1 MSLSTALQDA
11 IESAVKIKAVDRAA
25 LLAALD
31 SAPTPC
37 SQRHLA
43 AHVSAEAGV
52 KKPVV
57 WSVLGMTWSIIQTAR
72 PTGADVVREVSEEA
86 RRTDLL
92 VDTDAKGFA
101 DFLRQLME
109 RKDILRSAS
118 QITRLLHDH
127 ENLYNDAEVITD
139 FRPFWGDGT
148 SGITAGTICHTLRL
162 NVLGARE
169 EPLAFYVALDA
180 ADLVAL
186 RAKVDHAIN
195 KGKTL
200 KQTLEG
206 LQIPISDE

>member
-1 MSLSTALQDA
+1 MSLAAAFQDA

-37 SQRHLA
+37 SQRHLT

-52 KKPVV
+52 GKREV
-57 WSVLGMTWSIIQTAR
+57 WLVLGMTWSTIQAAR
-72 PTGADVVREVSEEA
+72 QTDADVAQEICEEA
-86 RRTDLL
+86 RRTGLL
-92 VDTDAKGFA
+92 EDTDARDFA

-109 RKDILRSAS
+109 REDILRSAS
-118 QITRLLHDH
+118 QVTALLRDH
-127 ENLYNDAEVITD
+127 QNLYSGAEVITD

-148 SGITAGTICHTLRL
+148 SGIEAGTICHTLRI
-162 NVLGARE
+162 NVLDAHE

-186 RAKVDHAIN
+186 RAQVDHAIN
-195 KGKTL
+195 KGKAL
-200 KQTLEG
+200 KQTMKG